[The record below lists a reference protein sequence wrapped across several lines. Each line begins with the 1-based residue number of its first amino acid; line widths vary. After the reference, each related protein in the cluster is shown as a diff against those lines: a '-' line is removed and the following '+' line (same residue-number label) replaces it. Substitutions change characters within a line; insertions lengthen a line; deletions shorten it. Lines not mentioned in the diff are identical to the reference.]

1 MKNKFLFI
9 FCFGVLLLL
18 PACKQNPDNMTRTPI
33 FKVLG
38 PDGTDNTEVNIDGKA
53 QNVNFT
59 VLASEE
65 WMVSMNGS
73 DAFSLTETTGGSGKM
88 TISLNANANET
99 GANRTASILF
109 SLIGKEDYSYAF
121 NVSQEEQKPYLEA
134 SPETVVVSSYGGEF
148 TVNVNTNQSE
158 WTYDLGDGKS
168 WINLV
173 SKTETSAIFSVPENA
188 SGAKRDVD
196 VMIYAVNAPE
206 LLAYVS
212 VSQDIPAAPPTADL
226 LDVVFNADRTATD
239 KSALKMTV
247 DNSRLNSDN
256 TVIYREKYGRYA
268 AQFNNSTIGRS
279 KLDTGYWLI
288 PYTSTSTFGAKLA
301 DGYSYELLFCNYE
314 DAETTQ
320 VKPFSS
326 TQAGGTGVCLRAGT
340 GEINFETHTG
350 GSWQM
355 LYSGIVPKKNVY
367 YHVVATWDKINSLAC
382 LYVNGILT
390 ATKNAGGDF
399 KFMET
404 SVDARW
410 FGIGADPSGV
420 DQGETS
426 FYGEVVIAR
435 LYDDPMSAEEV
446 TALYNLVK

>member
-65 WMVSMNGS
+65 WMASVNGS
-73 DAFSLTETTGGSGKM
+73 DAFSLTETTGGSGK
-88 TISLNANANET
+88 ISIDLLANVNET

-109 SLIGKEDYSYAF
+109 TLLGREDYGYTF
-121 NVSQEEQKPYLEA
+121 NVFQEEQKPYMEA
-134 SPETVVVSSYGGEF
+134 TPGTVVVSSYGGEF

-226 LDVVFNADRTATD
+226 LDVVFNADMIATD
-239 KSALKMTV
+239 ISELKMTV

-256 TVIYREKYGRYA
+256 TVVFREKYGRYA
-268 AQFNNSTIGRS
+268 AQFNNPTIGRG
-279 KLDTGYWLI
+279 KLDAGYWLI

-340 GEINFETHTG
+340 GEINFETHIG

-367 YHVVATWDKINSLAC
+367 YHVVATWDKTNSLAT
-382 LYVNGILT
+382 LYVNGVLT
-390 ATKNAGGDF
+390 ATKNASGDF
-399 KFMET
+399 KFMDT

-410 FGIGADPSGV
+410 FGIGADPSGA
-420 DQGETS
+420 DQGEAS
-426 FYGEVVIAR
+426 FHGEVVIAR